1 MADDRK
7 QIQPDPAR
15 LLEIIGMQTDIAE
28 LGQDVGAI
36 MDLVTLRAQQL
47 THAGGAVLELA
58 EGEDM
63 VYRAASGF
71 IENTLGLRIPRQ
83 GSISGLCVAQGAPLR
98 CDDSETDGR
107 VNRDACRRVG
117 LRSLIVAPL
126 QHLDHVV
133 GVLKVVAAEPQGFS
147 DADVQV
153 LGLVSGV
160 VASAMFHG
168 SHNSDAE
175 LFHRA
180 THDPLTGLANGALF
194 YDRLRQ
200 RLSQAQRNGEGFGVL
215 NLDMDSLKSVND
227 VYGHRAGDAIIRE
240 FGERLNE
247 VSRRE
252 DTVARLG
259 GDEFGVVLSQL
270 RDAEEVVH
278 LKRRIQARLAEPFSF
293 EGRELPLVTSM
304 GWALF
309 PQDGATLEALLEKAD
324 KAMYEDKRTRKAQR
338 IF

>member
-1 MADDRK
+1 MADDK
-7 QIQPDPAR
+7 NIQPDPAR
-15 LLEIIGMQTDIAE
+15 LLEIINMQTEIAQ

-36 MDLVTLRAQQL
+36 MTVVTQSAQQL

-58 EGEDM
+58 EGEEM

-71 IENTLGLRIPRQ
+71 IEDTLGLRLNRKD
-83 GSISGLCVAQGAPLR
+83 SISGLCVAEGKPLR

-107 VNRDACRRVG
+107 VNREACRQVG
-117 LRSLIVAPL
+117 LRSLVVVPL

-133 GVLKVVAAEPQGFS
+133 GVLKVVSAEPKGFS
-147 DADVQV
+147 EQDMQV
-153 LGLVSGV
+153 LGLVSGM

-168 SHNSDAE
+168 ARNGDAE
-175 LFHRA
+175 LFYRA
-180 THDPLTGLANGALF
+180 THDPLTGLANRALF

-227 VYGHRAGDAIIRE
+227 VYGHRAGDAIIKE

-252 DTVARLG
+252 DTVARVG
-259 GDEFGVVLSQL
+259 GDEFGVVLSQVS
-270 RDAEEVVH
+270 DAEEVVV
-278 LKRRIQARLAEPFSF
+278 LKRRIQARLAETFIF
-293 EGRELPLVTSM
+293 ESRQLPLVASM

-309 PQDGATLEALLEKAD
+309 PQDGTTLDTLLERAD
-324 KAMYEDKRTRKAQR
+324 QAMYDDKRIRKQTRP
-338 IF
+338 F